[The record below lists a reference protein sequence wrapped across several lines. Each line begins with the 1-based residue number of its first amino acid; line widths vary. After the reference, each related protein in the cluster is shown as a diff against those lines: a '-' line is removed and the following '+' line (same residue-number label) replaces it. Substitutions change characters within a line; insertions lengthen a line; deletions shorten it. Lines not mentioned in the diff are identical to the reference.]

1 MNRNFMQTRVSPTNP
16 SVVETAEAPKR
27 LPAVVLE
34 TTLEMAPAHPAAGE
48 CACARIRLASQV
60 LRELLLKDELAFG
73 KTLVIG
79 VVSSRLDEIQGEL
92 EQLAGMQRLFETW
105 VEG

>member
-1 MNRNFMQTRVSPTNP
+1 VNSNFMQRRVSPTNP
-16 SVVETAEAPKR
+16 SVVETADEVKR
-27 LPAVVLE
+27 LPAVLATE
-34 TTLEMAPAHPAAGE
+34 TALAHPAAGE

>member
-1 MNRNFMQTRVSPTNP
+1 MCSDSPG
-16 SVVETAEAPKR
+16 V
-27 LPAVVLE
+27 
-34 TTLEMAPAHPAAGE
+34 AGV
-48 CACARIRLASQV
+48 ART
-60 LRELLLKDELAFG
+60 LLKDELAFG

>member
-1 MNRNFMQTRVSPTNP
+1 MNRNFMQTRGSPTNP
-16 SVVETAEAPKR
+16 SVAETAAAQKR

-34 TTLEMAPAHPAAGE
+34 TTLETAPAHPAAGD
-48 CACARIRLASQV
+48 CACSRIRLASQV

-79 VVSSRLDEIQGEL
+79 VVATRLDEMQAEL

-105 VEG
+105 IQD

>member
-1 MNRNFMQTRVSPTNP
+1 VLAT
-16 SVVETAEAPKR
+16 ETA
-27 LPAVVLE
+27 L
-34 TTLEMAPAHPAAGE
+34 AHPAAGE

>member
-1 MNRNFMQTRVSPTNP
+1 MNSNFMQRRVSPTNP
-16 SVVETAEAPKR
+16 SVVKIADTREPKR
-27 LPAVVLE
+27 LPALATE
-34 TTLEMAPAHPAAGE
+34 TALAHPAAGE